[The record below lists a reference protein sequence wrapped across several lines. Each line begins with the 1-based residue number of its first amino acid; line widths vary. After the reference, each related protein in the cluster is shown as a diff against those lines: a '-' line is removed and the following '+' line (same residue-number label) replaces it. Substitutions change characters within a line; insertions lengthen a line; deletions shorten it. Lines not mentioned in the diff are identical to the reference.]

1 MPARETYD
9 WYLQQVWPQLDD
21 EVRKYLETQRRYM
34 LTLRNE
40 DERRRFVENVIKQ
53 VKEMLDNKV

>member
-1 MPARETYD
+1 
-9 WYLQQVWPQLDD
+9 
-21 EVRKYLETQRRYM
+21 M

>member
-1 MPARETYD
+1 MPALETYD
-9 WYLQQVWPQLDD
+9 WYLQQVWPQLDE
-21 EVRKYLETQRRYM
+21 EVRKYLKTQRRYL

-53 VKEMLDNKV
+53 VKEMLDNKA